1 MTHSSEILK
10 NKEIAARKT
19 GSKKAANRAD
29 GLCETQLFASLIPSA
44 KKGVKMTPL
53 LRATLAPMQGPQPD
67 SHEVIAE
74 LMRTS
79 RGT

>member
-29 GLCETQLFASLIPSA
+29 GLCETQLLVMLIPSA
-44 KKGVKMTPL
+44 KKPL
-53 LRATLAPMQGPQPD
+53 LFDPRFRAHLGADAT
-67 SHEVIAE
+67 
-74 LMRTS
+74 T
-79 RGT
+79 TT